1 MHSIRFP
8 WTFTG
13 ESLPRSTL
21 SSRKDFPPAR
31 LVSVP
36 CRPTRY
42 ELKSD
47 SSEKASIDEAFI
59 DFTWPVRE
67 KILERYPYL
76 NQVPPD
82 APNGIDTPLPPPP
95 PISWEGRGTLVPINP
110 NIVPPEG
117 TAEDDC
123 EGDGHEEDDEMTTWH
138 DLALSIAAELMD
150 KIRADVRD
158 TLGYTTSAV
167 SAIVSL
173 EYARAY
179 NLMQGI
185 ARNKF
190 LAKVKANWA
199 LYCKRHDEISR
210 IIARSILQKT

>member
-1 MHSIRFP
+1 MVHSIRFP
-8 WTFTG
+8 WTCIG
-13 ESLPRSTL
+13 ESPPKFIL

-31 LVSVP
+31 LVSAP
-36 CRPTRY
+36 CRLALY
-42 ELKSD
+42 KLKLGG
-47 SSEKASIDEAFI
+47 SEKASIDEAFI
-59 DFTWPVRE
+59 DFTLPVRE

-76 NQVPPD
+76 SQVPPD

-110 NIVPPEG
+110 DIVPPEG
-117 TAEDDC
+117 AAEDDC

-167 SAIVSL
+167 SVTAHLSMQGLTIYRRASL
-173 EYARAY
+173 ETSSWQR
-179 NLMQGI
+179 
-185 ARNKF
+185 
-190 LAKVKANWA
+190 
-199 LYCKRHDEISR
+199 
-210 IIARSILQKT
+210 